1 MVAVAA
7 GLSAQAFAVEP
18 QSIRL
23 TDGVIFTPTLK
34 VSETHDD
41 NFRAVGVKMFPALL
55 DMTLVTNAT
64 RQKKEINIVIKMN
77 EVKTDSNWESRSEV
91 SSKYEQVSAEDVLNK
106 IMSL

>member
-1 MVAVAA
+1 
-7 GLSAQAFAVEP
+7 
-18 QSIRL
+18 
-23 TDGVIFTPTLK
+23 
-34 VSETHDD
+34 
-41 NFRAVGVKMFPALL
+41 MFPALL

-91 SSKYEQVSAEDVLNK
+91 SSKYKQVSAEDVLNK

>member
-1 MVAVAA
+1 MSVRSMAHR
-7 GLSAQAFAVEP
+7 EC
-18 QSIRL
+18 
-23 TDGVIFTPTLK
+23 IF
-34 VSETHDD
+34 V

-55 DMTLVTNAT
+55 DMTLVTYAT

-91 SSKYEQVSAEDVLNK
+91 SSKYKQVSAEDVLNK